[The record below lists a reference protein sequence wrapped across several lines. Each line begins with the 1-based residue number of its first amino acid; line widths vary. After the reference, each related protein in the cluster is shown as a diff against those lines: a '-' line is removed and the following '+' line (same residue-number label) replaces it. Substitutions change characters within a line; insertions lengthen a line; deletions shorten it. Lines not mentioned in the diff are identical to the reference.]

1 MRSVQINAQPT
12 QIGIGDTEMIDL
24 TALSLKELKQLHKD
38 VETAMADFK
47 DRERR
52 AALAEV
58 EAFARERG
66 LSPADLAGL
75 IGKKTRRPAAAKYA
89 NPADASQTW
98 TGRGRR
104 PRWVEAGLAAG
115 KSLDDMAI

>member
-1 MRSVQINAQPT
+1 MV
-12 QIGIGDTEMIDL
+12 DL
-24 TALSLKELKQLHKD
+24 ATLSLKELKQLQKD
-38 VETAMADFK
+38 VDAAVADFK

-66 LSPADLAGL
+66 LTPADLAG
-75 IGKKTRRPAAAKYA
+75 ISGKRTRRPAAPKYA
-89 NPADASQTW
+89 NPANPSQTW

-104 PRWVEAGLAAG
+104 PLWVVSAMAEG
-115 KSLDDMAI
+115 KSLEDLAI

>member
-1 MRSVQINAQPT
+1 
-12 QIGIGDTEMIDL
+12 MIDL
-24 TALSLKELKQLHKD
+24 EGLSLKELKQLQKD
-38 VETAMADFK
+38 VETAITEFK

-52 AALAEV
+52 KALAEV

-66 LSPADLAGL
+66 LSPADLSEL
-75 IGKKTRRPAAAKYA
+75 TTRRTRKSAAPKYA

-104 PRWVEAGLAAG
+104 PRWIETALADG
-115 KSLDDMAI
+115 KSLDDMLI

>member
-1 MRSVQINAQPT
+1 
-12 QIGIGDTEMIDL
+12 MIEL
-24 TALSLKELKQLHKD
+24 ESLSLKELKQLQKD
-38 VETAMADFK
+38 VEAAITDFK

-52 AALAEV
+52 KALAEV

-66 LSPADLAGL
+66 LSPADLSEL
-75 IGKKTRRPAAAKYA
+75 SSKRTRKSAAPKYA
-89 NPADASQTW
+89 NPADSSQTW

-104 PRWVEAGLAAG
+104 PRWIEAALAAG

>member
-1 MRSVQINAQPT
+1 MV
-12 QIGIGDTEMIDL
+12 DL
-24 TALSLKELKQLHKD
+24 TALSLKELKQLQKD
-38 VETAMADFK
+38 VDAAVTDFK

-66 LSPADLAGL
+66 LTPADLAG
-75 IGKKTRRPAAAKYA
+75 IAGKRTRRPAAPKYA
-89 NPADASQTW
+89 NPLDPSQTW

-104 PRWVEAGLAAG
+104 PLWIIAAMAEG